1 MPTVSHAVTM
11 VTRLKAWTDRADEKL
26 CRQQQCWRESD
37 WNASHIYSV
46 PNRPLPTIV
55 TNLSELAADSA
66 LSFKGGLG
74 WVLFILVGSQ
84 TACTAEL
91 LERLT
96 GVHLGHDGSL
106 HGSDVPGRQGN
117 AHTH

>member
-1 MPTVSHAVTM
+1 MLAMWWGVRTCGNACFLWPQLPSKLPIPGVVCC
-11 VTRLKAWTDRADEKL
+11 TD
-26 CRQQQCWRESD
+26 
-37 WNASHIYSV
+37 
-46 PNRPLPTIV
+46 
-55 TNLSELAADSA
+55 LSELAADSA
-66 LSFKGGLG
+66 LGFERGLG
-74 WVLFILVGSQ
+74 WVLFVLVGSQ
-84 TACTAEL
+84 TAGTAEL